1 MKKTNYILLLA
12 SFLAIL
18 VLSGCSS
25 KDISGKE
32 DEIRISIY
40 GQVTP
45 ASAVISKEKD
55 SVVVDPRKV
64 TSLFIST
71 PTNSDL
77 EALKYFVNL
86 KYLRI
91 DNFIEKKK
99 YDTYDLSPLRDLP
112 LVGLDIS
119 GFDPAKPISIK
130 SLEPI
135 GNIKSLA
142 ILDLEYCQVT
152 SVKDLSGLTGLSRLS
167 IKDGNDIKI
176 EDLSTLSS
184 LTNLGEISD
193 LIEESK
199 EWKFGPYILSSD
211 DEPLLGLL
219 ISNGNSEEEIGEV
232 RAAILTNRN
241 GSDQDSKKEDE
252 PNNKLEADTKKE
264 DESDIYYFKEYSSH
278 KFAKNETLVSVFLEA
293 FDKMG
298 KPVWDYSWENIRP
311 TELSV
316 ASESIAYDGKVYK
329 EVSGTLYCLD
339 GKSGKKLWENSND
352 VGGGTI
358 IYPYK
363 ERIYLTSYYGNVLT
377 CLDKDS
383 GAKIWAIEDKDKY
396 WGHVIYGHNDEII
409 VRYGEGGIFL
419 SAHYQDGQIMDQ
431 WHDGKFP
438 DESIG
443 WDRARASSVLEGNQA
458 RYGAMNIID
467 KNPETAWVEGSKGY
481 GINEWVQVERD
492 GLEDISRILIVN
504 GYHKSQE
511 IYDNNGRLKRFRLDF
526 SQGQYIYYEVDEN
539 KTESNYI
546 RITFDRPISTD
557 AIKLTILD
565 VFEGSKY
572 EDTCITDIAAY

>member
-1 MKKTNYILLLA
+1 MKKSYILFLVSLLI
-12 SFLAIL
+12 IL

-25 KDISGKE
+25 KGISGKE
-32 DEIRISIY
+32 DEVHISIH

-45 ASAVISKEKD
+45 ASAVISQEND
-55 SVVVDPRKV
+55 SIVVDPRKV

-91 DNFIEKKK
+91 DNSIVKKK

-112 LVGLDIS
+112 LVGLNIS
-119 GFDPAKPISIK
+119 GFEPTKPISIK

-135 GNIKSLA
+135 SNIKSLA
-142 ILDLEYCQVT
+142 ILDLEHCQVT
-152 SVKDLSGLTGLSRLS
+152 SVKDLAGLTGLSRLL
-167 IKDGNDIKI
+167 IRDGNDIKI

-199 EWKFGPYILSSD
+199 EWKFGPYILSYTD
-211 DEPLLGLL
+211 DPLLGLL
-219 ISNGNSEEEIGEV
+219 ISNGNSEEEIEELK
-232 RAAILTNRN
+232 RDILTNKN
-241 GSDQDSKKEDE
+241 DPGQHSTKEDE
-252 PNNKLEADTKKE
+252 PDNKLEADTKKE
-264 DESDIYYFKEYSSH
+264 DESDIYYFKEYSSQ
-278 KFAKNETLVSVFLEA
+278 KSAENKILVNIFLEA

-298 KPVWDYSWENIRP
+298 KSLWEYSWENIMP
-311 TELSV
+311 TELNVS
-316 ASESIAYDGKVYK
+316 SESVAYDGKVYI
-329 EVSGTLYCLD
+329 EVSGKLYCLD
-339 GKSGKKLWENSND
+339 SKSGEKLWENSND

-363 ERIYLTSYYGNVLT
+363 GRIYLTSYYGNVIT

-383 GAKIWAIEDKDKY
+383 GAKIWAIEDEDMY
-396 WGHVIYGHNDEII
+396 WGHVIYSHNDEII
-409 VRYGEGGIFL
+409 VRYGDGGNFL

-431 WHDGKFP
+431 WQGGEFP
-438 DESIG
+438 DEYID
-443 WDRARASSVLEGNQA
+443 WARARASSVLEGNQA

-467 KNPETAWVEGSKGY
+467 RNPETAWAEGAKGY
-481 GINEWVQVERD
+481 GIDEWVQVERD

-511 IYDNNGRLKRFRLDF
+511 IYDNNGRLRRFRLDF
-526 SQGQYIYYEVDEN
+526 SQGQHIYYEVDEN

-557 AIKLTILD
+557 SIRLTILD
-565 VFEGSKY
+565 VFKGSKY
-572 EDTCITDIAAY
+572 EDTCITDILASR